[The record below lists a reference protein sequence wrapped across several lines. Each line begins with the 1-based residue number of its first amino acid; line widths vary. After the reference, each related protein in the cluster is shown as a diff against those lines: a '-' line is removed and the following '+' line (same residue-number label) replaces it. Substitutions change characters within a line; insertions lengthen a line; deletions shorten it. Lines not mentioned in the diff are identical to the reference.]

1 MGLAKESILNS
12 FIFNYDSR
20 EGILAQQ
27 MNYAY
32 HDLPSNYLEMYRGN
46 IEKVTKDDVV
56 RVAKKY
62 VHVDDLSILIV
73 GKAADF
79 SKPLD
84 TLGKVTTV
92 DIAIPKKPATN

>member
-1 MGLAKESILNS
+1 
-12 FIFNYDSR
+12 
-20 EGILAQQ
+20 

-32 HDLPSNYLEMYRGN
+32 HGLPSNYLEMYRGN

-62 VHVDDLSILIV
+62 VRVDDLSILVV

-79 SKPLD
+79 PKPLD
-84 TLGKVTTV
+84 TLGKVTNV
-92 DIAIPKKPATN
+92 DITIPKKP

>member
-1 MGLAKESILNS
+1 
-12 FIFNYDSR
+12 
-20 EGILAQQ
+20 

-32 HDLPSNYLEMYRGN
+32 YGLPSNYLETYRAN

-62 VHVDDLSILIV
+62 VHADDLSILVV

-79 SKPLD
+79 DKPLD
-84 TLGKVTTV
+84 TLGKVTNAGHH
-92 DIAIPKKPATN
+92 DPEEAGDELIRAAWREARSRRGRRG